1 MTSLCHF
8 YLIDLLYLDIIIFLM
23 RFSPLFKPILTLRG
37 IKHILCYFMFFCNK
51 MLWRISHIVFMFM
64 IATVIW
70 VLAKTTRKLPKT
82 ACDAGIF
89 DKIKVKTRNIMIKVK
104 TKQNKY
110 TVTSIKAH
118 LWKTHSL
125 FLRCVFLCISL
136 IGAKWIVFVLKS
148 KK

>member
-1 MTSLCHF
+1 MTSFVSFLS
-8 YLIDLLYLDIIIFLM
+8 YWLTLSWYYYFLM

-89 DKIKVKTRNIMIKVK
+89 DKIKVKTRNIITKVK